1 MQVSWIEADDL
12 KDLLARI
19 APEEPAAATPPPPPR
34 SWDHMP
40 AVDPATAASFIIT
53 AEEPFVTAE
62 PQEIPP
68 LQPEPSVPAARE
80 AEASPEAPPP
90 EQAPSPEAAVTE
102 EHADHSAAA
111 LPLNRIRDKLR
122 AIRQRAHEAGMLTKG
137 GEAAAPAPQVPPV
150 KTTPAT
156 PGGRRDALHHDGE
169 QASEVKTTSATPGGR
184 RDALHHDGE
193 QASEVKTAPALRP
206 AASSAPGLPKFEA
219 PAGDRQERLGAFASW
234 ARQILHED
242 GGHLLVMNDD
252 GELLWGGEAKAGLVL
267 SAMMAWGATLRGSAS
282 AACGSLPVLH
292 QDLASGHALTAI
304 PCETLTGVL
313 LHAAVVGP
321 ARVPDEIA
329 MQLRQGLIRAAGTQ
343 FD

>member
-90 EQAPSPEAAVTE
+90 EPAPSPEAAVTE

-150 KTTPAT
+150 KTAPAT

-169 QASEVKTTSATPGGR
+169 QAA
-184 RDALHHDGE
+184 
-193 QASEVKTAPALRP
+193 EVKTAPALRP

-267 SAMMAWGATLRGSAS
+267 SAMMAWGATLRSSAS